1 MNTTSETT
9 AATCEEAGEITY
21 TATFTNEA
29 FETQTKT
36 VSVEA
41 VGHDW
46 GEVTYTWAD
55 DNSTVTAKRVCS
67 RDENHVE
74 EETVNTTATI
84 TTDPTC
90 ETAGVR
96 TYTAVFTNEAFDAQT
111 KTEEIPALGHA
122 WGEPTY
128 VWAEDNS
135 TVTATVACAND
146 PSHTVTE
153 TVNTSYEVTV
163 EPTTESEGTGVYTAV
178 FENELFG
185 TQTKEVTLDKLS
197 IEGHYINVTNYAQGG
212 EVEATTSI
220 EEGKLYSGDI
230 TFTVDCGMAC
240 LVAVKTGEDSYDVLP
255 CAAVGDTH
263 SFTVTVS
270 DADVEIV
277 VVIKGDFN
285 LDGKVSGRDATQ
297 VAQAA
302 VGNAAM
308 NSQLQFLA
316 VNYNGAEE
324 LNGRHATRVAQVAV
338 GNQSYE
344 W

>member
-1 MNTTSETT
+1 M
-9 AATCEEAGEITY
+9 
-21 TATFTNEA
+21 
-29 FETQTKT
+29 
-36 VSVEA
+36 
-41 VGHDW
+41 
-46 GEVTYTWAD
+46 
-55 DNSTVTAKRVCS
+55 
-67 RDENHVE
+67 
-74 EETVNTTATI
+74 
-84 TTDPTC
+84 
-90 ETAGVR
+90 
-96 TYTAVFTNEAFDAQT
+96 
-111 KTEEIPALGHA
+111 
-122 WGEPTY
+122 
-128 VWAEDNS
+128 
-135 TVTATVACAND
+135 TATVVCAND

-178 FENELFG
+178 FENELFE
-185 TQTKEVTLDKLS
+185 TQTKEVTLGKLP
-197 IEGHYINVTNYAQGG
+197 IEGHYIKVTNYAQGG

-220 EEGKLYSGDI
+220 EEGKPYSGDI

-240 LVAVKTGEDSYDVLP
+240 LVAVKTGEDSYEVLP
-255 CAAVGDTH
+255 CTAVGDTH

-302 VGNAAM
+302 VGNTAM
-308 NSQLQFLA
+308 KSQLQFLA